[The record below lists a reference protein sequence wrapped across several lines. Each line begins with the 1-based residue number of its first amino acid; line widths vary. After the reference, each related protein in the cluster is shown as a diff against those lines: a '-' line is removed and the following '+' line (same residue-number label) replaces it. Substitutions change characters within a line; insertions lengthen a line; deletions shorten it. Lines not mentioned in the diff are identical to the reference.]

1 MEWGSTKYISRYIL
15 SNWCWTLVQSA
26 TYSINPVTAQAMR
39 NCFIVNWTR
48 SQNQSSKTAIIVWN
62 MFRTD
67 PKHPQLKWI
76 RRSCKLVYKNKI
88 GVTTGCLNLLCP
100 TSNQH
105 FFRLK
110 WHSKHKPSIFGM
122 LSRGDLCLVH
132 RFFFL
137 FVFYTASTASDL
149 QGVKIQ
155 GIWSHAALNLKLWD

>member
-1 MEWGSTKYISRYIL
+1 MEWWSAKYISRYIL

-76 RRSCKLVYKNKI
+76 RRSSKLVDKI
-88 GVTTGCLNLLCP
+88 KLSVTTGCLNLLCP
-100 TSNQH
+100 TSNQQ
-105 FFRLK
+105 FFSTK
-110 WHSKHKPSIFGM
+110 WHSKQKPFIFRI
-122 LSRGDLCLVH
+122 LSRGDLCMDNQ
-132 RFFFL
+132 FL
-137 FVFYTASTASDL
+137 GCLPCTASTASY
-149 QGVKIQ
+149 
-155 GIWSHAALNLKLWD
+155 LKDAIFLMVQ